1 MASVR
6 FENITFRYGDKYILK
21 DFSLE
26 VEESRILCLV
36 GPSGCGKTTLVRCL
50 LGLSKPEQG
59 EIDVGDRCVFSTK
72 RHINVPAERRGV
84 GVVFQDYAV
93 WPHMTVKENVT
104 YPMRKQHLPKD
115 EISRRAD
122 EALKMVNMS
131 EYANHLPSQLSGGQ
145 QQRVAIAR
153 ALVSSSDL
161 IVMDEPITNLD
172 AKLREQMLQEI
183 RELQRTIGTTIFY
196 ITHDQ
201 QAALQLCDKMA
212 IMEQDGSLC
221 QIGNDE
227 DIILRPA
234 NRFTFEF
241 IGVSNFV
248 PLAVQ
253 AGAAQLDFGSV
264 RYALDQAVPAEVLAR
279 ANMEVGVRPND
290 IVFDKESPIRG
301 TVKRC
306 VFLGSE
312 YDYFIMVGD
321 RELRVQQS
329 TLDANQ
335 RGVAKEGAEVG
346 IRLLNPHFY
355 EAKKEAV

>member
-59 EIDVGDRCVFSTK
+59 KIYVGDRCVFSTK

-153 ALVSSSDL
+153 ALMMEPQVL
-161 IVMDEPITNLD
+161 LVDEPTAALDPEIT
-172 AKLREQMLQEI
+172 AQIVSII
-183 RELQRTIGTTIFY
+183 RELAETN
-196 ITHDQ
+196 ITQVIVTHEVEV
-201 QAALQLCDKMA
+201 ARKTASRVVY
-212 IMEQDGSLC
+212 MENGHIVEFGDASC
-221 QIGNDE
+221 F
-227 DIILRPA
+227 A
-234 NRFTFEF
+234 NPQT
-241 IGVSNFV
+241 
-248 PLAVQ
+248 
-253 AGAAQLDFGSV
+253 
-264 RYALDQAVPAEVLAR
+264 
-279 ANMEVGVRPND
+279 
-290 IVFDKESPIRG
+290 
-301 TVKRC
+301 
-306 VFLGSE
+306 
-312 YDYFIMVGD
+312 
-321 RELRVQQS
+321 
-329 TLDANQ
+329 
-335 RGVAKEGAEVG
+335 
-346 IRLLNPHFY
+346 
-355 EAKKEAV
+355 EAFKNYLSH